1 MGEFSIHKSR
11 MSLEESFKEN
21 ELKLKQ
27 ISLDNEDAFSM
38 GAEISIMDEVDAD
51 PLMRGTSIIRLKR
64 RVRRKTRRASRAS
77 TRSYLSRVS
86 DEEDSKKSKYSP
98 SVKEIHAQTSFR
110 RRKKSRAMCRK
121 KIRASIN
128 RLNR

>member
-51 PLMRGTSIIRLKR
+51 PLIRG
-64 RVRRKTRRASRAS
+64 VRRKTRRASRAS

-98 SVKEIHAQTSFR
+98 SVTKNHVKEIHAQTSFR
-110 RRKKSRAMCRK
+110 RRKKSRAMSRK

-128 RLNR
+128 